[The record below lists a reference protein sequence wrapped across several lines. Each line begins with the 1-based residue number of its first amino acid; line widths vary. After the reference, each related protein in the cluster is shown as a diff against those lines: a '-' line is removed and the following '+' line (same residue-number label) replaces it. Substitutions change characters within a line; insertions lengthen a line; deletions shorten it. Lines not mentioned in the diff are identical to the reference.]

1 MTPESVMMMGTEA
14 MKVALALAAP
24 LLLVAL
30 VTGLII
36 SILQAATQINE
47 MTLSFIPKIIAV
59 FIAIIIAGPWMLNL
73 LLDYVRT
80 LFTNL
85 PYIRVART
93 MMQVTSD
100 QWLSWLNLYFWP
112 LLRVLALISTAP
124 ILSERSVP
132 KRVKLGLAMMIT
144 FAIAPSLPA
153 NDVPVFSFF
162 ALWLAVQQI
171 LIGIALGFTMQF
183 AFAAVRTAGEIIGL
197 QMGLSFATFV
207 DPASH
212 LNMPVLARIMDM
224 LALLL
229 FLTFNGHLWLISLLV
244 DTFHTLP
251 IGGEP
256 LNSNAFLALTK
267 AGSLIFLNGLML
279 ALPLITLLL
288 TLNLALGLLNRMA
301 PQLSIFVIGFPLT
314 LTVGISLM
322 AALMPLIAP
331 FCEHL
336 FSEMFNLLADIISE
350 LPLI

>member
-1 MTPESVMMMGTEA
+1 
-14 MKVALALAAP
+14 
-24 LLLVAL
+24 
-30 VTGLII
+30 
-36 SILQAATQINE
+36 
-47 MTLSFIPKIIAV
+47 
-59 FIAIIIAGPWMLNL
+59 
-73 LLDYVRT
+73 
-80 LFTNL
+80 
-85 PYIRVART
+85 

-100 QWLSWLNLYFWP
+100 QWLSWLSLYFWP

-207 DPASH
+207 DPGSH

-279 ALPLITLLL
+279 ALR
-288 TLNLALGLLNRMA
+288 LLNRMA

-336 FSEMFNLLADIISE
+336 FSEIFNLLADIISE

>member
-1 MTPESVMMMGTEA
+1 
-14 MKVALALAAP
+14 
-24 LLLVAL
+24 
-30 VTGLII
+30 
-36 SILQAATQINE
+36 
-47 MTLSFIPKIIAV
+47 
-59 FIAIIIAGPWMLNL
+59 ML
-73 LLDYVRT
+73 
-80 LFTNL
+80 
-85 PYIRVART
+85 
-93 MMQVTSD
+93 QVTSE
-100 QWLSWLNLYFWP
+100 QWLSWLSLYFWP

-124 ILSERSVP
+124 IVSERSVP

-279 ALPLITLLL
+279 ELPLITLLL

-322 AALMPLIAP
+322 AALMPLIAS

-336 FSEMFNLLADIISE
+336 FSEIFNLLADIISE